1 MQETPKLS
9 TDPKKVVRSMH
20 AQKTQQ
26 ELIQPSGPCWQPV
39 RAAAGCDPGPG
50 QPGAE
55 AGQLVSSNSKSKL
68 RTALWDTG
76 FCPKSLLCNLD
87 TKVEHPP
94 PHILRDSIFWGRQG
108 EFFPKEAKNQVRR
121 WQQLGEQDGLAGM
134 DPSHTGD
141 ALGFCPLYP
150 MRFHPLKGNDWGWS
164 CLTGL

>member
-1 MQETPKLS
+1 MQETPKLNM
-9 TDPKKVVRSMH
+9 DLKKKKKKVIRSIH

-39 RAAAGCDPGPG
+39 RAVAGCDPGPG

-68 RTALWDTG
+68 RTALGDTG

-108 EFFPKEAKNQVRR
+108 EFFPEEAKNQVRR
-121 WQQLGEQDGLAGM
+121 WQQLGEQDGLTGM

-141 ALGFCPLYP
+141 ALGDAHC
-150 MRFHPLKGNDWGWS
+150 
-164 CLTGL
+164 TQ